1 MGLRLAGPTRTT
13 ACGGRGRP
21 LKAISHPPNVYTA
34 EAYSYASRFVFKDI
48 QACFPRTSSFRVNKT
63 QLVVAWGED
72 AVAYAYDFGALV
84 FINVPAAEK
93 AAVIAAFDALLPRE
107 PHPPLHEDFLV
118 EVRPGSRIEI
128 EVAFDRVV
136 VPALGPSTLEVIA
149 TVLAQS
155 VSIDYYDE
163 DAQAILDRLAVTCT
177 QVAKRGR
184 PPGRQRDL
192 MRFAGEAMAFQ
203 AEIIGAILL
212 LDKPDLTW
220 EDEYADR
227 LHDRLRY
234 HFEIPERFK
243 ALHAKLST
251 IRETLQA
258 LLEMLSERR
267 MLFVEVAVM
276 LLIVIEVVTGL
287 LRLHP

>member
-1 MGLRLAGPTRTT
+1 M
-13 ACGGRGRP
+13 
-21 LKAISHPPNVYTA
+21 
-34 EAYSYASRFVFKDI
+34 
-48 QACFPRTSSFRVNKT
+48 NKT
-63 QLVVAWGED
+63 QLVVEWGDD

-84 FINVPAAEK
+84 FINVPTLEK
-93 AAVIAAFDALLPRE
+93 NAVIAAFDKLLPRE
-107 PHPPLHEDFLV
+107 PHPPLREDFLV

-163 DAQAILDRLAVTCT
+163 DAQAILDRLGVICT

-227 LHDRLRY
+227 LHDKLRY

-243 ALHAKLST
+243 ALQAKLST
-251 IRETLQA
+251 IRETLGA
-258 LLEMLSERR
+258 LLEMLAERR

>member
-1 MGLRLAGPTRTT
+1 MTDA
-13 ACGGRGRP
+13 
-21 LKAISHPPNVYTA
+21 SPPSTVYAA
-34 EAYSYASRFVFKDI
+34 EAYSYAKRFALKEAR
-48 QACFPRTSSFRVNKT
+48 ACFPKAASYRINKT
-63 QLVVAWGED
+63 QLVVEWAHD
-72 AVAYAYDFGALV
+72 SVAYAYDFGALV
-84 FINVPAAEK
+84 LINVPAAVK
-93 AAVIAAFDALLPRE
+93 AEVVAAFGKLLPRE
-107 PHPPLHEDFLV
+107 PHPPLREDFLV
-118 EVRPGSRIEI
+118 EMRPGSRIEI

-136 VPALGPSTLEVIA
+136 VPELGPSTLEVIA

-163 DAQAILDRLAVTCT
+163 DAQAILDRLAVMCAE
-177 QVAKRGR
+177 VAKKGK

-192 MRFAGEAMAFQ
+192 TRFAGAAMAFQ

-227 LHDRLRY
+227 LHDKLRY
-234 HFEIPERFK
+234 HFEIGERFK
-243 ALHAKLST
+243 ALQQKLHT

-258 LLEMLSERR
+258 LLELGAERR

-276 LLIVIEVVTGL
+276 ILIVIEVVMGL
-287 LRLHP
+287 VKLH